1 MDDHIRDHIV
11 PHLRNQFSRAWPI
24 LFTGAGFSCEA
35 LNIHGKNLPGVDVL
49 KRALWEISFGSE
61 PVEDTSSLQDVFEAA
76 MLSAKNRLID
86 FLTEEFTV
94 DATSLPAWYGD
105 VFSLAWYR
113 CYTLNIDNLETA
125 TARNQELPRRIRS
138 VSAIK
143 PEDRVTNALSGELIV
158 CHLNG
163 CLEDIPNHVTFSR
176 TQYAERLAQQD
187 PWYVHFASELLT
199 HPVVFIGTTL
209 DEPPLWQHLE
219 LRRGRGGQGLQ
230 ELRPRSYLV
239 TPHLDAARRLRL
251 RQYNVEWIKMTA
263 EQFSREVL
271 SQVLRESDQGLQLV
285 SSRRRDSGS
294 MTEIPHV
301 SEISQATGQKN
312 EFLLGAEPVWGDLQE
327 NRAIEREIDHKVWDT
342 ASRLHSEVGARVLL
356 ITGTAGSGKSTSLM
370 RIVLRLAAGGVNM
383 RWIDKSTDISPY
395 AIRSACSL
403 SDDNDSIVLAID
415 DADIYGRE
423 LSSLVKELAELP
435 KVSLIIL
442 AIRSG
447 RVDFALNPSLLRGV
461 DLSER
466 SMPHLSNSDIDALI
480 DVLKRE
486 NRLGVLQGLN
496 LAKQRQAFKNEA
508 GRQLLVA
515 MIQATS
521 GVKFEEKAYE
531 EFCELDAISQ
541 RVYGLVAVASSL
553 RFYLLR
559 NEIMIA
565 TGDLSNEA
573 LNALNTLIQR
583 NVIALEPTKEDA
595 IRARHRVIGNI
606 VRDRLTESGQ
616 LGEVISGLAYIAA
629 TQMTPSMPRNSR
641 PKRLLTRLLNH
652 ASLERDL
659 GLEGARE
666 VYESI
671 EGILNWDFHFWL
683 QRGSLEVKSGRLDL
697 AENFLNQARGLAPD
711 DPFVETEFAYLQF
724 RLARNN
730 PLRQDAQNLIK
741 EAVINLTDAIRQRGN
756 RDSYPYHVLGT
767 QGLSWSRYGITNVD
781 EKRAFLQQF
790 LQHVEEGE
798 KFHPHDLGKIKN
810 DLQAE
815 LLLLATDC

>member
-1 MDDHIRDHIV
+1 
-11 PHLRNQFSRAWPI
+11 
-24 LFTGAGFSCEA
+24 
-35 LNIHGKNLPGVDVL
+35 
-49 KRALWEISFGSE
+49 
-61 PVEDTSSLQDVFEAA
+61 
-76 MLSAKNRLID
+76 
-86 FLTEEFTV
+86 
-94 DATSLPAWYGD
+94 
-105 VFSLAWYR
+105 
-113 CYTLNIDNLETA
+113 
-125 TARNQELPRRIRS
+125 
-138 VSAIK
+138 
-143 PEDRVTNALSGELIV
+143 
-158 CHLNG
+158 
-163 CLEDIPNHVTFSR
+163 
-176 TQYAERLAQQD
+176 
-187 PWYVHFASELLT
+187 
-199 HPVVFIGTTL
+199 
-209 DEPPLWQHLE
+209 
-219 LRRGRGGQGLQ
+219 
-230 ELRPRSYLV
+230 
-239 TPHLDAARRLRL
+239 
-251 RQYNVEWIKMTA
+251 
-263 EQFSREVL
+263 
-271 SQVLRESDQGLQLV
+271 
-285 SSRRRDSGS
+285 
-294 MTEIPHV
+294 
-301 SEISQATGQKN
+301 
-312 EFLLGAEPVWGDLQE
+312 
-327 NRAIEREIDHKVWDT
+327 
-342 ASRLHSEVGARVLL
+342 
-356 ITGTAGSGKSTSLM
+356 
-370 RIVLRLAAGGVNM
+370 
-383 RWIDKSTDISPY
+383 
-395 AIRSACSL
+395 
-403 SDDNDSIVLAID
+403 
-415 DADIYGRE
+415 
-423 LSSLVKELAELP
+423 
-435 KVSLIIL
+435 
-442 AIRSG
+442 
-447 RVDFALNPSLLRGV
+447 
-461 DLSER
+461 
-466 SMPHLSNSDIDALI
+466 MPHLSNSDIDALI

-486 NRLGVLQGLN
+486 NRLGILKGFN
-496 LAKQRQAFKNEA
+496 LTKQRQAFKNEA

-583 NVIALEPTKEDA
+583 NVIALETTKEDA

-629 TQMTPSMPRNSR
+629 TQLTPSMPRNSR

-652 ASLERDL
+652 VSLERDL

-724 RLARNN
+724 RLAINN
-730 PLRQDAQNLIK
+730 PLRQDAQNLIE

-781 EKRAFLQQF
+781 EKIAFLQQL
-790 LQHVEEGE
+790 LQHVEKGE
-798 KFHPHDLGKIKN
+798 EFHPHDLRKIKN

-815 LLLLATDC
+815 QLLLATGC